1 MIPVNLIRVI
11 PAEEMKM
18 NCFCSCCLTVAGSDS
33 GGNAGVQA
41 DLRTFHAYGIHGCSV
56 LTALTAQ
63 NPNEIRSVH
72 RIPAEFAAAQLDAV
86 LGVYG
91 ITALKTGMLF
101 SAPVIRTVAD
111 RLKGRPDIAKVIDPV
126 MVATSGARLLKPDA
140 VAALKSELLP
150 VADLVTPNIPEAEL
164 LAKTTI
170 TDRLSL
176 CDAAKR
182 IFDEFGC
189 TVLIKGGHALGDL
202 ALGEDTLYDGTGFRS
217 FILPPIANPISTHG
231 TGCSLSA
238 ALAAELALGQDL
250 DAAVAGAKKTVHA
263 AIKNSYLVGPNC
275 GVLGF
280 TNH

>member
-91 ITALKTGMLF
+91 IAALKTGML
-101 SAPVIRTVAD
+101 SDAAVAEVIVGKLRTH
-111 RLKGRPDIAKVIDPV
+111 PEIFKVVDPV
-126 MVATSGARLLKPDA
+126 MIATSGAVLADKEAL
-140 VAALKSELLP
+140 AAIRKYLLP
-150 VADLVTPNIPEAEL
+150 LADIITPNIPEAEVL
-164 LAKTTI
+164 SGIQIKDKRSLREAAS
-170 TDRLSL
+170 RLNG
-176 CDAAKR
+176 
-182 IFDEFGC
+182 EFGAA
-189 TVLIKGGHALGDL
+189 VLVKGGHGGSA
-202 ALGEDTLYDGTGFRS
+202 AAEDVLFDGSEFTSYVAPR
-217 FILPPIANPISTHG
+217 IENPVSVHG
-231 TGCSLSA
+231 TGCT
-238 ALAAELALGQDL
+238 LAAAIAAESALGRSL
-250 DAAVAGAKKTVHA
+250 HDAVSGAKRYVHN
-263 AIKNSYLVGPNC
+263 AIASSYLVGPNC

-280 TNH
+280 